1 MSEDLYT
8 ILKKGLNFND
18 IKIDTYSPL
27 SLAFIGDSVYELI
40 IRSRFVSEGNC
51 AVNKLNKKSSD
62 MACAKMQA
70 SLIDILMDELKED
83 EVKIFKRGRNAK
95 SYSKAKNATYNE
107 YRRATGFEAL
117 IGYLYLTGRTDRIVE
132 LLNIGFNKVT
142 GE

>member
-1 MSEDLYT
+1 MSDDLYT
-8 ILKKGLNFND
+8 VLKNGLNFND

-40 IRSRFVSEGNC
+40 IRTKFVSEGNC

-70 SLIDILMDELKED
+70 SLIEILMDELKED
-83 EVKIFKRGRNAK
+83 EVRVYKRGRNAK

-117 IGYLYLTGRTDRIVE
+117 IGY
-132 LLNIGFNKVT
+132 
-142 GE
+142 